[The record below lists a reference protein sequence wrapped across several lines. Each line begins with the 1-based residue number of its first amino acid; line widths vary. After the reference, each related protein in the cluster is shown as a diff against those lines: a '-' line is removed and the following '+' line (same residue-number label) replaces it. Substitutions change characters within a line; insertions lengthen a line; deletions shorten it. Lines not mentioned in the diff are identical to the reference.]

1 MNPPDPELAALH
13 AVARAAQRHRDRT
26 GTQGVLSEALD
37 RLTAS
42 GWRPDGPES
51 EEAPTPLPDP
61 ATSRSRA
68 NRARALA
75 DLLSDIAELDAVIA
89 GYAGAGLTGSVHDLE
104 HRRMREDRTRR
115 ADEIAAALFSRDQP

>member
-1 MNPPDPELAALH
+1 MTTPAELTALH
-13 AVARAAQRHRDRT
+13 AVARAALRYRDRT

-51 EEAPTPLPDP
+51 EAPPTTLPDP

-68 NRARALA
+68 INARAWTGLLA
-75 DLLSDIAELDAVIA
+75 EIANLDAVIA
-89 GYAGAGLTGSVHDLE
+89 GYAERGLSGSVHDVE
-104 HRRMREDRTRR
+104 HRLMREYRTRR
-115 ADEIAAALFSRDQP
+115 ADEIAASLQPRGQP